1 EEGRS
6 LQVGE
11 IAPPSAMRQPSDSAR
26 APETVSLVL
35 NHSDGLA
42 PQILQVRFGYFSGLW
57 AVLPLVFTVG
67 LVGLGHVAGPL
78 VAALARRGP
87 PLVAPPPPLWRQGG
101 YGGRPPARLFC
112 PSPPPPTAP

>member
-78 VAALARRGP
+78 VAALARRGEL
-87 PLVAPPPPLWRQGG
+87 LVATPPHRWGQGG
-101 YGGRPPARLFC
+101 SVGRGDGGVF
-112 PSPPPPTAP
+112 SGD

>member
-11 IAPPSAMRQPSDSAR
+11 IAPPSAMRQPSDGTR

-78 VAALARRGP
+78 VAALARPGA
-87 PLVAPPPPLWRQGG
+87 PLVGPPPPAGG
-101 YGGRPPARLFC
+101 PGGALGR
-112 PSPPPPTAP
+112 